1 MRRGDIWLADLEP
14 IRGSEA
20 NRRRPVIL
28 VSNDAANL
36 QAERLGRGGVT
47 VVPVTSN
54 TVRVFPFQVLLDAGE
69 TGLELDSKAQAEQV
83 RSLDVSRLER
93 RLGGLP
99 PRLLWQ
105 LDGAIRLHL
114 AL

>member
-20 NRRRPVIL
+20 NNRRPVIL
-28 VSNDAANL
+28 VSTDAANV
-36 QAERLGRGGVT
+36 QAERLGRGVVT

-54 TVRVFPFQVLLDAGE
+54 TKRIFPFQVLLEVGDS
-69 TGLELDSKAQAEQV
+69 GLDRDSKAQAEQL
-83 RSLDVSRLER
+83 RSIDVSRLER
-93 RLGGLP
+93 RLG
-99 PRLLWQ
+99 RLTPQLLRH
-105 LDGAIRLHL
+105 LDGAICLHL